1 VQLPGANN
9 VVGMWPAIW
18 TMGNLGRAGYGSTLE
33 GMVRLSNNLPSPTI
47 DRSGLIHP
55 DNDNSGHIH
64 MTPATSVQL
73 QIKQSTGSPS
83 RQCKMETIFTTMF
96 CHIYLDRD
104 CRDVL
109 VTERTIPGQNMQTEL
124 MSGDLHRRLTCSR
137 LRWVGNHWV
146 EKFHN
151 LHNLRWTIASFF
163 DRKKSTHLMDS
174 SRSIKDII
182 GIIRA
187 QIWSLVIL
195 QNRVWTGLL
204 ATSSNKRH
212 QLWQKLINAV
222 MNSSKNVTP
231 YMHLRYAILK
241 TIFISGYSKH
251 EQYKP
256 GQSYCLGR
264 GNTTFLLNIFL
275 WHRRLR
281 WRSTYLQTRHSIYS
295 HLN

>member
-1 VQLPGANN
+1 MPGKRRLISNFSRSYFLLVNIIRLVLDIFFTDICFSIPVRNKFCFTGGIFEASVQLPGANN

-96 CHIYLDRD
+96 CHIYLDRN

-124 MSGDLHRRLTCSR
+124 MSGDLHRRSTCSR
-137 LRWVGNHWV
+137 LRWVGNH
-146 EKFHN
+146 
-151 LHNLRWTIASFF
+151 
-163 DRKKSTHLMDS
+163 
-174 SRSIKDII
+174 
-182 GIIRA
+182 
-187 QIWSLVIL
+187 
-195 QNRVWTGLL
+195 
-204 ATSSNKRH
+204 
-212 QLWQKLINAV
+212 
-222 MNSSKNVTP
+222 
-231 YMHLRYAILK
+231 
-241 TIFISGYSKH
+241 
-251 EQYKP
+251 
-256 GQSYCLGR
+256 
-264 GNTTFLLNIFL
+264 
-275 WHRRLR
+275 
-281 WRSTYLQTRHSIYS
+281 
-295 HLN
+295 